1 MSGALEI
8 FATAGF
14 WPAALIAAAPLLLA
28 ALGALTCGRAG
39 VLNLGCE
46 GLFVAGA
53 VAAFLATR
61 ELGLPLAGAAAALAI
76 GAAIGL
82 LHGVLVSPFRLPQ
95 APTGLAV
102 TIAAAAVAQ
111 HVVDGLS
118 GAQLQTVQTFAPVYL
133 PALPDLPRAG
143 EAINVARAAID
154 LLRVPL
160 AVYLTFVLAL
170 VVAYMFN
177 RTPLG
182 LALRACGDNPDA
194 VTTQG
199 RSVHSLRV
207 GADVIGSALI
217 ALGGALFVL
226 AGSGALSFG
235 LMNGR
240 GFVALAL
247 AIAVGWRPGWAL
259 VAAAGL
265 GIADAYQV
273 RLQQLAGDTTGEF
286 ALLLPLVLA
295 LLILAATSRNV
306 HWRLMFRRLIDRMR
320 SLRGRPALR
329 RQATR

>member
-28 ALGALTCGRAG
+28 ALGALICGRAG
-39 VLNLGCE
+39 ILNLGCE

-53 VAAFLATR
+53 VAAFLATGQF
-61 ELGLPLAGAAAALAI
+61 GLPLAGAAAALAI

-82 LHGVLVSPFRLPQ
+82 LHGLLVSPFRLPQ

-111 HVVDGLS
+111 HIVDRQFGTQLS
-118 GAQLQTVQTFAPVYL
+118 TVQTFAPIYL

-143 EAINVARAAID
+143 EAINVARTAID

-160 AVYLTFVLAL
+160 AVYLTFVLAI

-199 RSVHSLRV
+199 RSVHMLRI
-207 GADVIGSALI
+207 GADVVGSALI

-240 GFVALAL
+240 GFTALAL
-247 AIAVGWRPGWAL
+247 AMAMRWRAGSVL
-259 VAAAGL
+259 LAAAGF
-265 GIADAYQV
+265 GIADAYQA
-273 RLQQLAGDTTGEF
+273 RLQLQAVATSSEF
-286 ALLLPLVLA
+286 LLIAPLVLA
-295 LLILAATSRNV
+295 LVALAATSRNI
-306 HWRLMFRRLIDRMR
+306 HWRAVLRQVTERAR
-320 SLRGRPALR
+320 SLRRSPIR
-329 RQATR
+329 R

>member
-28 ALGALTCGRAG
+28 ALGALTCGRTG

-53 VAAFLATR
+53 VAAFVATR

-76 GAAIGL
+76 GASIGL
-82 LHGVLVSPFRLPQ
+82 AHGLLVSPFRLPQ
-95 APTGLAV
+95 APIGLAV

-111 HVVDGLS
+111 HVVDRQFGT
-118 GAQLQTVQTFAPVYL
+118 QLPTVQTFEPIYL
-133 PALPDLPRAG
+133 PALPDLPRVG
-143 EAINVARAAID
+143 EAINVARTAID

-160 AVYLTFVLAL
+160 AVYLTFVLAIVL
-170 VVAYMFN
+170 AYMLN
-177 RTPLG
+177 STPLG

-199 RSVHSLRV
+199 RSVHLLRI
-207 GADVIGSALI
+207 GADVVGSALV
-217 ALGGALFVL
+217 ALGGAMFVL

-247 AIAVGWRPGWAL
+247 AMAVGWRPGWAI
-259 VAAAGL
+259 VAAVGL

-273 RLQQLAGDTTGEF
+273 RLQQLAGGASGEF

-306 HWRLMFRRLIDRMR
+306 HWRLMFRRIVERVR
-320 SLRGRPALR
+320 SFRRPALR